1 MPAKAVA
8 VEGDVTATAGT
19 APFTGAESG
28 TWTAGAVSVTTYD
41 DLVVGTRKVVW
52 KATCTFSFTG
62 ASSSGAAV
70 SGAETV
76 TLTASTTLLNQSRT
90 SVLVD
95 GDAQTGGDAAPT
107 FDNRLSVAASG
118 ALRTG

>member
-62 ASSSGAAV
+62 A
-70 SGAETV
+70 
-76 TLTASTTLLNQSRT
+76 TTLLNKSRT